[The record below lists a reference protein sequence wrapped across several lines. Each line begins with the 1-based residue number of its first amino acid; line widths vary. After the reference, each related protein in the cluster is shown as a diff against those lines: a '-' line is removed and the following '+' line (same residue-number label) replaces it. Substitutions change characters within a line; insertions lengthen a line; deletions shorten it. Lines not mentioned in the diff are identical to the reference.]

1 MSISTASDKLPRVST
16 ILRVLDDSY
25 AGVPQAALD
34 EAAERGE
41 HLHRLCLSYL
51 ASLDGLCEAPVEV
64 RAEYAP
70 AYLAF
75 VKWVADNQVT
85 PIAVEQGSV
94 CSKYGFRG
102 TPDAL
107 VTYGPKQTATLLDLK
122 FTAAILR
129 TNRVQVQAYWRLD
142 LYQTAERVLL
152 LHIKPLTGELKIH
165 TIPKHPQDWAAF
177 LNALSVWKWRQ
188 S

>member
-1 MSISTASDKLPRVST
+1 MSTANANLPRVST

-25 AGVPQAALD
+25 EGVPQAAL
-34 EAAERGE
+34 EKAAERGE

-64 RAEYAP
+64 RADYAP

-75 VKWVADNQVT
+75 VKWVTDNQVS
-85 PIAVEQGSV
+85 PIAVEQGAASL
-94 CSKYGFRG
+94 KYGFRG

-107 VTYGPKQTATLLDLK
+107 VTYGPHAIRTLLDLK
-122 FTAAILR
+122 FTATILR

-142 LYQTAERVLL
+142 LYEDAERVLL
-152 LHIKPLTGELKIH
+152 LHIKPLTGEVKAH
-165 TIPKHPQDWAAF
+165 KVTKNPQDWAAF

-188 S
+188 L

>member
-1 MSISTASDKLPRVST
+1 MSTVNDKLPRVST
-16 ILRVLDDSY
+16 ILRVLDDAY
-25 AGVPQAALD
+25 EGVPQSALD
-34 EAAERGE
+34 KAAERGE

-64 RAEYAP
+64 RAEHAP

-75 VKWVADNQVT
+75 VKWCADHQVS
-85 PIAVEQGSV
+85 PLAVEQGAS
-94 CSKYGFRG
+94 SAKHGFRG

-107 VTYGPKQTATLLDLK
+107 VICGPQQRKTLLDLK
-122 FTAAILR
+122 FTASILR
-129 TNRVQVQAYWRLD
+129 TNKVQVQAYWRLD
-142 LYQTAERVLL
+142 LYREAERIML
-152 LHIKPLTGELKIH
+152 LHIKPLTGELKAHLITKNPH
-165 TIPKHPQDWAAF
+165 DWAAF